1 MNVRKLFFWT
11 FLGCWCFAVGFFCL
25 WFVFTESKGSL
36 DWCIN
41 YVMGEAGPV
50 ELTFSDMFMQ
60 GDAFRLLVVWWC
72 IETGGTLLIEVL
84 REYESCSVGSGATLS
99 SALSEIDFKKVR
111 KLLLDGQKSAAINAC
126 SIATEVPLDEAQIA
140 IDDFEVQ
147 LFRAHPDKAPVGGQ
161 FVYLKL
167 QNDFVGIVILCS
179 VSMMG
184 GLERY
189 FTSFSWSVIISVVVF
204 AALWRNAATFMNT
217 GAVRFLVLFSV
228 MGLTSLWG

>member
-1 MNVRKLFFWT
+1 
-11 FLGCWCFAVGFFCL
+11 
-25 WFVFTESKGSL
+25 
-36 DWCIN
+36 
-41 YVMGEAGPV
+41 MGEAGPV